1 MKDKK
6 NNPKINYS
14 DKKDWENYVSNP
26 KDIFDKDLKLNK
38 TFQNQRYKF
47 DLHGYSLLEANLK
60 VKEIINFCLSKDY
73 KEILLITGKG
83 IHSNTNSN
91 VYASK
96 DMSKLR
102 YSIPDYIN
110 SEEEIK
116 NKVLSIRSAP
126 KEYGGDGALI
136 IKLKKL

>member
-116 NKVLSIRSAP
+116 NKILSIRSAP